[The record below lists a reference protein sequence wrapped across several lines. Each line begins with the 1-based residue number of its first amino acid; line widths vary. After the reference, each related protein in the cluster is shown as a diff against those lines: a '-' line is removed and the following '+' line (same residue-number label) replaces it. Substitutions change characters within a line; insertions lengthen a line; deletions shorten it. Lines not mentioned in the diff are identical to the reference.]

1 MWFHNVH
8 FFLIMSITDILY
20 QDKMCISYK
29 DVVLLHINL
38 IALLQG
44 IANRVSLGL
53 LPTSEGSW
61 ATAVRALR

>member
-1 MWFHNVH
+1 
-8 FFLIMSITDILY
+8 
-20 QDKMCISYK
+20 MCTSYK

-44 IANRVSLGL
+44 IANRVCLGL
-53 LPTSEGSW
+53 LPTSEDSW